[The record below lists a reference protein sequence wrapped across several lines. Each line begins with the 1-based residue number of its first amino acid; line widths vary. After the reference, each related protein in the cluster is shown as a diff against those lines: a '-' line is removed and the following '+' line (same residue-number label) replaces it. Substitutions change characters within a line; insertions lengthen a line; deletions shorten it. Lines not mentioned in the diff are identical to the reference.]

1 MGSYV
6 EMHANKRKGSMDISD
21 VGKETLIHGNGP
33 PLARANSLGEAAL
46 DRYFDGRHRFLLCCI
61 FPPFFILWVALCHI
75 GKQLGL
81 HSDKKAQGGGA
92 SLPIFLIICCLQCLK
107 FM

>member
-61 FPPFFILWVALCHI
+61 FPPFFILYRWHLVI
-75 GKQLGL
+75 LGNNL
-81 HSDKKAQGGGA
+81 DSIVTRRLREEKPA
-92 SLPIFLIICCLQCLK
+92 FLFCS
-107 FM
+107 